1 MENFRKLGLSENSIN
16 SLLKKGFEEP
26 TEIQSLVIPKILAED
41 KDIVAQ
47 AQTGT
52 GKTAAFALPL
62 LEKINPYKKSIQVLI
77 LAPTRELVVQICD
90 EIQSFIGD
98 NSPLTVAPIYGGQAI
113 TLQLKKLKDGISI
126 VVGTPG
132 RILDHIDRKTLKLD
146 EVKYFVLDEADEMLN
161 MGFIEDVEKILQHTP
176 KEKRVFLFSATIPDP
191 IRRLAEKYMGDY
203 TQIKAETK
211 LTTDLTDQIYFEVR
225 REDKLEA
232 LCRIIDL
239 EKKFYGLVFCRTKS
253 DVDELVPSMI
263 DKGYNVDGLHGDIS
277 QSQREKILNNFKLQR
292 LSVLIATDVA
302 ARGIDVSN
310 LTHVINYSVPQNPE
324 SYIHRIGRTGRAGNQ
339 GTAITFI
346 TPSEFR
352 TLSFIKRITKA
363 DIRKG
368 YVPDVESIIEARRSR
383 INDGINIKIEAA
395 DFAEYKTWAQS
406 LLENRQP
413 DEVLSA
419 ILQFA
424 FGKKLNKDNYTEI
437 VSGGK
442 RSKAERFLEEEG
454 KTRLFI
460 AKGKSDFYNIKE
472 LVNFISKS
480 SSVPPRFIRD
490 VEIYER
496 YSFVN
501 VSFRDAERILRTFKH
516 KKSGDKSLVEV
527 ASPTKKENQ
536 G

>member
-1 MENFRKLGLSENSIN
+1 MENFRKLGLSEESIN
-16 SLLKKGFEEP
+16 SLSVKGFEEP
-26 TEIQSLVIPKILAED
+26 TEIQALVIPKILTED

-52 GKTAAFALPL
+52 GKTAAFALPI
-62 LEKINPYKKSIQVLI
+62 LEKIDSHQHGIQALI

-90 EIQSFIGD
+90 EIQSFLSE
-98 NSPLTVAPIYGGQAI
+98 NSRFTVGAVYGGQSI
-113 TLQLKKLKDGISI
+113 TVQFKKLKEGLTI

-132 RILDHIDRKTLKLD
+132 RILDHIRRKTLKLD
-146 EVKYFVLDEADEMLN
+146 QIKYFVLDEADEMLN
-161 MGFIEDVEKILQHTP
+161 MGFIEDVETIMDHTP
-176 KEKRVFLFSATIPDP
+176 KEKRVLLFSATIPDP

-203 TQIKAETK
+203 NQIKAETN

-253 DVDELVPSMI
+253 DVDELVPSMME
-263 DKGYNVDGLHGDIS
+263 KGYNVDGLHGDIS
-277 QSQREKILNNFKLQR
+277 QAQREKILHSFKNQR

-346 TPSEFR
+346 TPSEFK
-352 TLSFIKRITKA
+352 TLNFIKKITKA
-363 DIRKG
+363 EIRKG
-368 YVPDVESIIEARRSR
+368 DIPNVDSIIEARRSR
-383 INDGINIKIEAA
+383 INDGIKNKLEAE
-395 DFAEYKTWAQS
+395 DSAEYKEWARS
-406 LLENRQP
+406 LLENNQP
-413 DEVLSA
+413 EEVLSA
-419 ILQFA
+419 VLHFA
-424 FGKKLNKDNYTEI
+424 FGKKLNKDNYAEI
-437 VSGGK
+437 TPFGK
-442 RSKAERFLEEEG
+442 QARAERLLEAEG

-460 AKGKSDFYNIKE
+460 AKGKHDFANIR
-472 LVNFISKS
+472 LFINYLAKK
-480 SSVPPRFIRD
+480 SSVPQRFIRD
-490 VEIYER
+490 VEIYDK

-501 VSFRDAERILRTFKH
+501 VSFRDAERILKTFRNQ
-516 KKSGDKSLVEV
+516 KKGDKSIVEL
-527 ASPTKKENQ
+527 ASPKQEQK
-536 G
+536 